1 MNPIDM
7 RMIPPHLPSSLVQA
21 VETELPPGGR
31 SVADAA
37 FAATHIGGATSCL
50 EQPTWGA
57 EAGAPASPEEE
68 RMTGG
73 AGQRSD
79 GVPVHRPRAAL
90 HHSSPSAVQR
100 TSPHMGAGLA
110 RLSSGAAKMHA
121 AEGGFMSNVVE
132 ERRQGLAQEG
142 MPATPPAPHLDRA
155 AGGSGLGS
163 S

>member
-1 MNPIDM
+1 MNATIL
-7 RMIPPHLPSSLVQA
+7 RMCRFMPSTLVQA
-21 VETELPPGGR
+21 VETELPSGGQ

-37 FAATHIGGATSCL
+37 FAASHIGGATSCL

-90 HHSSPSAVQR
+90 HSSSPSAMQR
-100 TSPHMGAGLA
+100 TSPHLAAGLA

-121 AEGGFMSNVVE
+121 AEGGFMSVAVE
-132 ERRQGLAQEG
+132 ERRKGQAHEG
-142 MPATPPAPHLDRA
+142 MPATPPALHLDRA
-155 AGGSGLGS
+155 AATSGLGGS
-163 S
+163 